1 VWYIAKMLKI
11 LNRLTLDMISHTR
24 RLTFLHASI
33 GLLIIIVGSI
43 FSSTI
48 PIPTLAQQEKVTL
61 TAMVSEPNKRWD
73 RLFQDA
79 LVKLRERHPDMNI
92 TIRYVALPY
101 DDTRKQILT
110 ALSAR
115 SPIDLI
121 SVDQIWLGD
130 FAERGYLADITNS
143 TQSWNRSSDWYEPN
157 WKGGI
162 YNDKV
167 YGIWAWTDV
176 RAMWYWKDLLNQ
188 SGVGPDSLKTW
199 NGYIDSAKKINA
211 TLKDKEI
218 QSMHLVAASHSPD
231 MWYPYLWMLGGEI
244 LQEKDDHPSKG
255 TYWYP
260 TYNSSAGVKALSF
273 LKEQVAAGIKP
284 QERHFWGNE
293 FADRKFAVMLEGSWL
308 PGFVPDEQLEN
319 LGMIPMFPVSNQ
331 TNQNATLM
339 GGWMLSIP
347 ESSVNKDLAWELLTI
362 MLEPEVLAPM
372 LHDNGYLPTQ
382 KSIGEGRYS
391 PLLNSSIPYYEELV
405 SMIPDANVRPSIPEY
420 PEIADHIRQAIDEV
434 YYGVKEPREA
444 LDDAAAKSA
453 LILGW

>member
-1 VWYIAKMLKI
+1 MHPVNTSAFRNI
-11 LNRLTLDMISHTR
+11 LNSG
-24 RLTFLHASI
+24 F
-33 GLLIIIVGSI
+33 V
-43 FSSTI
+43 
-48 PIPTLAQQEKVTL
+48 KVK
-61 TAMVSEPNKRWD
+61 PCCR
-73 RLFQDA
+73 
-79 LVKLRERHPDMNI
+79 
-92 TIRYVALPY
+92 
-101 DDTRKQILT
+101 
-110 ALSAR
+110 
-115 SPIDLI
+115 
-121 SVDQIWLGD
+121 
-130 FAERGYLADITNS
+130 
-143 TQSWNRSSDWYEPN
+143 YEPN
-157 WKGGI
+157 WRGGI

-199 NGYIDSAKKINA
+199 NEYIDSAKKINA
-211 TLKDKEI
+211 TLKNKGI
-218 QSMHLVAASHSPD
+218 QSMHLVAASHSLD

-244 LQEKDDHPSKG
+244 LQEKNGHPSKD

-260 TYNSSAGVKALSF
+260 TYNSSEGEKALSF

-293 FADRKFAVMLEGSWL
+293 FADRNFAVMLEGSWL

-331 TNQNATLM
+331 TNQNATMM

-347 ESSVNKDLAWELLTI
+347 ESSAYKDLAWELLTI
-362 MLEPEVLAPM
+362 MLEPKVLVPM
-372 LHDNGYLPTQ
+372 LHDYGYLPTQ

>member
-1 VWYIAKMLKI
+1 MLKI
-11 LNRLTLDMISHTR
+11 LNPLTLNMTSHTV
-24 RLTFLHASI
+24 RLTFLHANVLLLSI
-33 GLLIIIVGSI
+33 LVGSI
-43 FSSTI
+43 YFSTI
-48 PIPTLAQQEKVTL
+48 PIPTPILAQQEKVTL
-61 TAMVSEPNKRWD
+61 TAMVAEPDKRWD

-92 TIRYVALPY
+92 TVRYVSLPY
-101 DDTRKQILT
+101 DDTRNLILR
-110 ALSAR
+110 ALSGR

-130 FAERGYLADITNS
+130 FAERGYLADITNR

-157 WKGGI
+157 WKGGM
-162 YNDKV
+162 YNNKV

-188 SGVGPDSLKTW
+188 SKVSPESLKTW
-199 NGYIDSAKKINA
+199 NGYIDSANKINT
-211 TLKDKEI
+211 TLQDKEI
-218 QSMHLVAASHSPD
+218 ESMHLVAAGHSPD
-231 MWYPYLWMLGGEI
+231 MWYPYLWQLGGEI
-244 LQEKDDHPSKG
+244 LQEKAGHPSRG

-260 TYNSSAGVKALSF
+260 TYNSSEGEKALTF
-273 LKEQVAAGIKP
+273 LKQQVAAGTKP

-308 PGFVPDEQLEN
+308 PGFVSDEQIGN
-319 LGMIPMFPVSNQ
+319 LGMIPMFPVSNR
-331 TNQNATLM
+331 TNQNTTMM

-362 MLEPEVLAPM
+362 MVEPEVLAPM
-372 LHDNGYLPTQ
+372 LHEYGYLPTQ
-382 KSIGEGRYS
+382 KSIGEGPYS
-391 PLLNSSIPYYEELV
+391 RLLNSSIPYYEELV
-405 SMIPDANVRPSIPEY
+405 SLIPDAHVRPSIPEY

-434 YYGVKEPREA
+434 YFGVKEPREA
-444 LDDAAAKSA
+444 LDNAAAKSA

>member
-1 VWYIAKMLKI
+1 M
-11 LNRLTLDMISHTR
+11 TSHTVR
-24 RLTFLHASI
+24 FTFLHISI
-33 GLLIIIVGSI
+33 GLLIILVSSI
-43 FSSTI
+43 FSSTMS
-48 PIPTLAQQEKVTL
+48 IPTLAQQEKVTL
-61 TAMVSEPNKRWD
+61 TAMVAEPDKRWD

-110 ALSAR
+110 ALSGR

-130 FAERGYLADITNS
+130 FAERGYLADITNR
-143 TQSWNRSSDWYEPN
+143 TQSWNRTSDWYEPN
-157 WKGGI
+157 WRGGI
-162 YNDKV
+162 YKDKV

-211 TLKDKEI
+211 TLKDKGI

-231 MWYPYLWMLGGEI
+231 MWFPYLWMLGGEI
-244 LQEKDDHPSKG
+244 LQEKDGHPSKG

-260 TYNSSAGVKALSF
+260 TYNSSEGEKALTF
-273 LKEQVAAGIKP
+273 LKQQVAAGIKP

-293 FADRKFAVMLEGSWL
+293 LADRKFAVMLEGSWL
-308 PGFVPDEQLEN
+308 PGFISDEQLEN
-319 LGMIPMFPVSNQ
+319 LGMIPMFPKSNQ

-372 LHDNGYLPTQ
+372 LHDYGYLPTQ
-382 KSIGEGRYS
+382 KSIGEGPYS
-391 PLLNSSIPYYEELV
+391 ALLNSSIPYYEELV

-434 YYGVKEPREA
+434 YYGVKEPKEA

-453 LILGW
+453 LILGWQ

>member
-1 VWYIAKMLKI
+1 M
-11 LNRLTLDMISHTR
+11 TSHTI
-24 RLTFLHASI
+24 RLTFLHISI
-33 GLLIIIVGSI
+33 GLLIILVSSI
-43 FSSTI
+43 FSSTMS
-48 PIPTLAQQEKVTL
+48 IPTLAQKEKVTL
-61 TAMVSEPNKRWD
+61 TAMVAEPDKRWD

-110 ALSAR
+110 ALSER

-121 SVDQIWLGD
+121 SIDQIWLGD
-130 FAERGYLADITNS
+130 FAERGYLADITNR
-143 TQSWNRSSDWYEPN
+143 TQSWNRTSDWYEPN
-157 WKGGI
+157 WRGGI

-176 RAMWYWKDLLNQ
+176 RAMWYWKDLLNK

-199 NGYIDSAKKINA
+199 NEYIDSAKKINA
-211 TLKDKEI
+211 TLKDKGI

-273 LKEQVAAGIKP
+273 FKEQVAAGIKP

-308 PGFVPDEQLEN
+308 PGFMPDEQLEN

-331 TNQNATLM
+331 TNQNATMM

-347 ESSVNKDLAWELLTI
+347 ESSANKDLAWELFTI

-372 LHDNGYLPTQ
+372 LHDYGYLPTQ

-391 PLLNSSIPYYEELV
+391 ALLNSSIPYYEELV

>member
-1 VWYIAKMLKI
+1 M
-11 LNRLTLDMISHTR
+11 TSHTIHF
-24 RLTFLHASI
+24 TFLHISI
-33 GLLIIIVGSI
+33 GILIILVSSV
-43 FSSTI
+43 FSSTMS
-48 PIPTLAQQEKVTL
+48 IPTLAQQEKVTL
-61 TAMVSEPNKRWD
+61 TAMVAEPDKRWD

-110 ALSAR
+110 ALSVR

-130 FAERGYLADITNS
+130 FAERGYLADITNR
-143 TQSWNRSSDWYEPN
+143 TQSWNRTSDWYEPN
-157 WKGGI
+157 WRGGM

-211 TLKDKEI
+211 TLDDKGIE
-218 QSMHLVAASHSPD
+218 SMHLVAASHSPD

-244 LQEKDDHPSKG
+244 LQEKDGHPSKG

-260 TYNSSAGVKALSF
+260 TYNSSEGEKALTF
-273 LKEQVAAGIKP
+273 LKQQVAAGIKP

-293 FADRKFAVMLEGSWL
+293 LADRKFAVMLEGSWL
-308 PGFVPDEQLEN
+308 PGFISDEQLDN
-319 LGMIPMFPVSNQ
+319 LGMIPMFPISNQ

-362 MLEPEVLAPM
+362 MLEPGVLAPM
-372 LHDNGYLPTQ
+372 LHDYGYLPTQ
-382 KSIGEGRYS
+382 KSIGEGPYS
-391 PLLNSSIPYYEELV
+391 ALLNSSIPYYEELV
-405 SMIPDANVRPSIPEY
+405 SMIPDANVRQSIPEY

-444 LDDAAAKSA
+444 LDDAVAKSA
-453 LILGW
+453 LILGWQ

>member
-1 VWYIAKMLKI
+1 MLN
-11 LNRLTLDMISHTR
+11 LLTLDMTSHTV
-24 RLTFLHASI
+24 RLTFLHTNI
-33 GLLIIIVGSI
+33 GLLIILIGSI
-43 FSSTI
+43 FSSTM
-48 PIPTLAQQEKVTL
+48 PIPTPILAQQEKVTL
-61 TAMVSEPNKRWD
+61 TAMVAEPDKRWD

-79 LVKLRERHPDMNI
+79 LVKLRERHPDLNV
-92 TIRYVALPY
+92 TVRYVSLPY
-101 DDTRKQILT
+101 DDTRNQILRV
-110 ALSAR
+110 LSGR

-130 FAERGYLADITNS
+130 FAERGYLADITNR

-157 WKGGI
+157 WKGGM

-188 SGVGPDSLKTW
+188 SGVSPDSLKTW

-211 TLKDKEI
+211 TLQDKGVE
-218 QSMHLVAASHSPD
+218 SMHLVAASHSPD

-244 LQEKDDHPSKG
+244 LQEKAGHPSKG

-260 TYNSSAGVKALSF
+260 TYNSSEGEKALTF
-273 LKEQVAAGIKP
+273 LKQQVAAGIKP

-308 PGFVPDEQLEN
+308 PGFVSDEQIED

-331 TNQNATLM
+331 TNQNATMM

-347 ESSVNKDLAWELLTI
+347 ESSANKDLAWELLTI
-362 MLEPEVLAPM
+362 MVEPEVLAPM
-372 LHDNGYLPTQ
+372 LHEYGYLPTQ
-382 KSIGEGRYS
+382 KSIGEGPYS
-391 PLLNSSIPYYEELV
+391 RLLNSSIPYYEELV
-405 SMIPDANVRPSIPEY
+405 SLIPDARVRLSIPEH
-420 PEIADHIRQAIDEV
+420 PIIADHIRQAIDEV